1 MVEKNRKQQEKKIS
15 NRREM
20 QEDTYVDYQIKCTSS
35 IYETKL
41 SNDAAGKK
49 TKTAE
54 ERQQR

>member
-1 MVEKNRKQQEKKIS
+1 
-15 NRREM
+15 M